1 MTETALKDMAAPRSV
16 FRSWRLPA
24 IPVSVALAV
33 VWIIAMLL
41 VAAFAEKIAPYGFT
55 VDVSA
60 EVRRW
65 RAFEKRL
72 LKQYFRKKG
81 IRARK

>member
-1 MTETALKDMAAPRSV
+1 MSQGT
-16 FRSWRLPA
+16 F
-24 IPVSVALAV
+24 
-33 VWIIAMLL
+33 IICTDLGDGL
-41 VAAFAEKIAPYGFT
+41 TTLTPYGFS

-72 LKQYFRKKG
+72 VKAYSRKKG
-81 IRARK
+81 QRARK

>member
-1 MTETALKDMAAPRSV
+1 MSSGTFIIYTDLGNGITTMT
-16 FRSWRLPA
+16 
-24 IPVSVALAV
+24 
-33 VWIIAMLL
+33 
-41 VAAFAEKIAPYGFT
+41 PYGFT

-72 LKQYFRKKG
+72 IKAYLRKKSG
-81 IRARK
+81 RARK

>member
-1 MTETALKDMAAPRSV
+1 MKQGT
-16 FRSWRLPA
+16 F
-24 IPVSVALAV
+24 
-33 VWIIAMLL
+33 IIYTDLGDGITT
-41 VAAFAEKIAPYGFT
+41 VTPYGFT

-65 RAFEKRL
+65 QAFEKRL
-72 LKQYFRKKG
+72 LKAYFRKKG

>member
-1 MTETALKDMAAPRSV
+1 MSHGTY
-16 FRSWRLPA
+16 
-24 IPVSVALAV
+24 
-33 VWIIAMLL
+33 IIYTDLGDGITT
-41 VAAFAEKIAPYGFT
+41 VTPYGFT

-72 LKQYFRKKG
+72 LKAYFRKKG
-81 IRARK
+81 VRGHK